1 MATPIDSIAKT
12 VLSPKIVAFARS
24 SANDSE
30 RSKAVLGHYLTQV
43 IKPLC
48 TDPSNFQSDVT
59 DGPNDGGLDGWGTD
73 PHDPDFPLILLQCKW
88 SLTPGRNLSFA
99 DSTELSDFVTK
110 RLYPNVR
117 AGLNLS
123 VQQFLGRYQASYIN
137 KAQILLVYLTPG
149 VLNAGAQASY
159 DALKPRCEFKVL
171 GGDEIA
177 KEWYESLSREEPI
190 ASHTVVGLDDGAYFE
205 AALSVPSTIG
215 GTSTSIR
222 VLECKLAATD
232 LRWAYDNW
240 LRKLLIRNL
249 RYGLGI
255 KGINKAMKETAESDR
270 RYYFF
275 AFHNGISIVC
285 DHYDILDFASLAD
298 KSKAGVLKAFPQ
310 LTDVEADYSAALAG
324 KGAAKGLFLRGLQIV
339 NGGQSTLTLSQVDSK
354 FLGDISVPC
363 KITETDA
370 RDLAA
375 YIAIYNNSQNKIV
388 PEDLVAN
395 SQEQS
400 FLQNYAA
407 LEVSPPIFYQRKR
420 KESWTDIFRVSTPR
434 PPVERCI
441 TYRQT
446 YQGFAAFSGD
456 PIGAYSSPG
465 TYTDPAKPPYAQI
478 TDYPNKDILLLAGLV
493 SAFEDKVSSGR
504 DPAFAAYWKQWA
516 IALFGHFFRTLPLA
530 DQEKLIFRL
539 IGGRGLNKWR
549 QVRATL
555 LSIVEQVIRSNFPRI
570 RGADYQALF
579 KGNAAVFD
587 LSRITG
593 VKPSAVAAMIHPKA
607 AAPDFGSME
616 KLQREQDVLVG
627 VYELHFAIFTLMA
640 EVKVQASR
648 SLQSAISAWPK

>member
-12 VLSPKIVAFARS
+12 VLAPKIATLART
-24 SANDSE
+24 AGNDAE

-48 TDPSNFQSDVT
+48 ADPSNFQSDVT

-73 PHDPDFPLILLQCKW
+73 PHDPDFPLVLVQCKW
-88 SLTPGRNLSFA
+88 SLTGGRNLSFA
-99 DSTELSDFVTK
+99 ESTELSDFVSK
-110 RLYPNVR
+110 RLSPNLR
-117 AGLNLS
+117 AGLNPS
-123 VQQFLGRYQASYIN
+123 VQQFLGRYQASYAN
-137 KAQILLVYLTPG
+137 KAKILLVYLTPG
-149 VLNAGAQASY
+149 VLNPAAQPSY

-171 GGDEIA
+171 DGDQLA

-205 AALSVPSTIG
+205 SRLTVPSTIG
-215 GTSTSIR
+215 GPSTTIR

-249 RYGLGI
+249 RYGLGV

-285 DHYDILDFASLAD
+285 DHYDVLEFTPLTD
-298 KSKAGVLKAFPQ
+298 KSKTGVGKAFPQ
-310 LTDVEADYSAALAG
+310 LTEAEAEYSASLAG
-324 KGAAKGLFLRGLQIV
+324 KGTAKGLFLRGLQIV

-354 FLGDISVPC
+354 YLGDIAVPC

-420 KESWTDIFRVSTPR
+420 KESWTDIFRVASPR
-434 PPVERCI
+434 PPTERCI

-446 YQGFAAFSGD
+446 YQAFAAFTGD

-478 TDYPNKDILLLAGLV
+478 TDYPNKDTLLLSGLL
-493 SAFEDKVSSGR
+493 SAFEDKLSSGR

-530 DQEKLIFRL
+530 DQEKLTGKL
-539 IGGRGLNKWR
+539 MGTKGLNKWK

-555 LSIVEQVIRSNFPRI
+555 LSIFEQVLKSSFSKV

-579 KGNAAVFD
+579 KGNASVFD
-587 LSRITG
+587 LSTITG
-593 VKPSAVAAMIHPKA
+593 VKPGSVAALIHPKA
-607 AAPDFGSME
+607 AAADFRSME
-616 KLQREQDVLVG
+616 KLQRDQDVLIG
-627 VYELHFAIFTLMA
+627 VYELHFAIIVRMA
-640 EVKVQASR
+640 EAKVQASA
-648 SLQSAISAWPK
+648 SLQAAISGWPK